1 MPFWN
6 RATRDPDLDA
16 ELKRLNQAV
25 DDAVAARKA
34 WMDAHMQ
41 QYSKHQVGDVL
52 YDLTTGRCVGT
63 VSALYR
69 VHADDQR
76 FDRSMSVDLQIR
88 LGGLGNCH
96 DNTSRQPHVSM
107 GTAADLAACLAQ
119 RAEDAKR
126 LPEQERNIASFEKWL
141 ERQ

>member
-6 RATRDPDLDA
+6 RAKRDPDLDA

-69 VHADDQR
+69 FHADDQR
-76 FDRSMSVDLQIR
+76 FDRSMIVDLEIQVS
-88 LGGLGNCH
+88 GLGYH
-96 DNTSRQPHVSM
+96 VNTSSQPHVSM
-107 GTAADLAACLAQ
+107 GTAAELATYLAQ
-119 RAEDAKR
+119 RAEDAKL
-126 LPEQERNIASFEKWL
+126 LPEQERNIASFEEWL